1 MTLTVVGS
9 INLDHVIRVA
19 QFPRPGETVIGQ
31 DYHIIAGG
39 KGANQAVAAARAGAR
54 TRFIACVGE
63 DAEAPALISGFAND
77 GIDTES
83 IERIKGVNT
92 GVALI
97 QVNQAGENTIALAAG
112 ANAHLTPEQLAN
124 YPLTPD
130 CHQLLLQLEIPL
142 ATNIAAAKN
151 AKLLGATVVL
161 NPAPAQALPAS
172 LLALVDIITPN
183 ETEAE
188 QLTGIKVSD
197 ASSAAAA
204 AEHLHTQGIATVL
217 ITLGAKGVWLSEQGS
232 SGQLVPS
239 FVVNAVDS
247 TAAGDTFNGALLAA
261 LASAPSLLEAVRF
274 AQAAAA
280 LSVTRRGAQTSIP
293 YYDEIISFW
302 ESV

>member
-39 KGANQAVAAARAGAR
+39 KGANQAVAAARAGAH

-63 DAEAPALISGFAND
+63 DAEAPALISGFATD

-142 ATNIAAAKN
+142 ATNIVAAKS

-172 LLALVDIITPN
+172 LLALIDIITPN

-197 ASSAAAA
+197 ASGAAAA
-204 AEHLHTQGIATVL
+204 AEHLHAQGIATVL
-217 ITLGAKGVWLSEQGS
+217 ITLGAKGVWLSEHGR
-232 SGQLVPS
+232 SGHLVPS

-261 LASAPSLLEAVRF
+261 LASAHSLLEAVRF

-280 LSVTRRGAQTSIP
+280 LSVTRIGAQTSIP

>member
-39 KGANQAVAAARAGAR
+39 KGANQAVAAARAGAH

-63 DAEAPALISGFAND
+63 DAEAPALITGFAND

-142 ATNIAAAKN
+142 ATNIVAAKS

-172 LLALVDIITPN
+172 LLALIDIITPN

-239 FVVNAVDS
+239 FVVDAIDT

-261 LASAPSLLEAVRF
+261 LASAHSLSEAVRF